1 MKRQKTVNIQSIVD
15 EVFPQ
20 LVKGIIS
27 LEAVLETHP
36 DQTDELRVTL
46 ETVLWLNS
54 QQPGLE
60 PRPGYVQMARK
71 WVTNSIKATR
81 LTFWQR
87 LWRPHSPQR
96 YALQAI
102 SVSLLIV
109 SLVLVINTINLAS
122 RLALPGDW
130 LYPAKL
136 SIERLQLAL
145 TSDPQAQARL
155 QIDLTQHRTT
165 EIVQLVLEN
174 EVEYLPESVRRLEAQ
189 IDQGLEDLENA
200 QDDDAVQAQ
209 VLIQAM
215 KTMLENE
222 KFILTVLRD
231 LEPAYAYS
239 DLIQAI
245 AVTNAGLNAFQN

>member
-1 MKRQKTVNIQSIVD
+1 MKRQKTVHIQSIVD

-20 LVKGIIS
+20 LVAGEIS
-27 LEAVLETHP
+27 LEAVLEAHP
-36 DQTDELRVTL
+36 AQADELRQAL
-46 ETVLWLNS
+46 ETTLWLDAHNS
-54 QQPGLE
+54 RLE
-60 PRPGYVQMARK
+60 PRPGYLEASRK
-71 WVTNSIKATR
+71 WVMNSIKATR

-102 SVSLLIV
+102 SLSLLIV

-122 RLALPGDW
+122 RLALPGDL

-136 SIERLQLAL
+136 SIERMQLAL
-145 TSDPQAQARL
+145 TYDPQAQARL
-155 QIDLTQHRTT
+155 QIELTQHRTT

-174 EVEYLPESVRRLEAQ
+174 EYEYLPECVSRLEAQ
-189 IDQGLEDLENA
+189 IDLGLEDLDNA
-200 QDDDAVQAQ
+200 QDDDAIQAQ
-209 VLIQAM
+209 VLIEAM

-231 LEPAYAYS
+231 LEPTYAYT
-239 DLIQAI
+239 DLTLAI
-245 AVTNAGLNAFQN
+245 AATNAGLNALQY